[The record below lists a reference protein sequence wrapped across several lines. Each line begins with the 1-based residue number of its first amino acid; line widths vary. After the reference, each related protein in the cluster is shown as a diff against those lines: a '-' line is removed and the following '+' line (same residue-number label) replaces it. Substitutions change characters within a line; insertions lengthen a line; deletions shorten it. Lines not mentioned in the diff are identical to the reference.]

1 MSFVPEV
8 IADDSGKFVG
18 NGLRFATSE
27 EAEVWARDLSM
38 RWLLVRETRATES
51 DDPVNARM
59 TRKDEAWLMEHL
71 PSAEVEGPRDPSV

>member
-59 TRKDEAWLMEHL
+59 TRKDDEAWLMEHL
-71 PSAEVEGPRDPSV
+71 PDAEGPRDQSV